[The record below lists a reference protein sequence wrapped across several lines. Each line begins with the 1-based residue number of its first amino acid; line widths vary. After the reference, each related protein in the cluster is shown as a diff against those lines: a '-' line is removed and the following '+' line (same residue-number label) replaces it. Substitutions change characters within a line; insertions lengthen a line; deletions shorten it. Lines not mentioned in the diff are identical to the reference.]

1 MIMTNFDLTKYEC
14 NEALSDCNNYI
25 NNTLNSSFRT
35 CETFYI
41 SNSYSVISELIYN
54 KIGSF

>member
-35 CETFYI
+35 SDTFYI
-41 SNSYSVISELIYN
+41 SNSYSVISER
-54 KIGSF
+54 